1 MSFKANSFLFFQV
14 HCASCLLLQWEQ
26 HHLGALT
33 SQTLR
38 EVLLAQTD
46 NRKHYPCPTPV
57 KALGWL
63 HGFWPSARPRMR
75 F

>member
-1 MSFKANSFLFFQV
+1 MFFKANSFLFFQA

-38 EVLLAQTD
+38 EVQLAQT
-46 NRKHYPCPTPV
+46 
-57 KALGWL
+57 
-63 HGFWPSARPRMR
+63 
-75 F
+75 